1 MRVGVSLYYCGP
13 AMLLV
18 LLFCS
23 CGGSRDNIA
32 PPVTS
37 PLSRSLI
44 GYGVVTIS
52 YINVVDE
59 PNLAG
64 GVSLGILRKGT
75 VVPVLERR
83 QINVRGKLES
93 WILVEGYYRG
103 WLREEVLEI
112 FENEAQAKTAAGA
125 VSQ

>member
-1 MRVGVSLYYCGP
+1 MKVGVSPYCSQ
-13 AMLLV
+13 AILFI

-23 CGGSRDNIA
+23 CGGSGNSIA
-32 PPVTS
+32 PPLTS

-52 YINVVDE
+52 YSNVVDE

-93 WILVEGYYRG
+93 WVLVGGYYQG

-112 FENEAQAKTAAGA
+112 FENEAQAQTAAA
-125 VSQ
+125 VSE

>member
-1 MRVGVSLYYCGP
+1 
-13 AMLLV
+13 
-18 LLFCS
+18 
-23 CGGSRDNIA
+23 
-32 PPVTS
+32 
-37 PLSRSLI
+37 
-44 GYGVVTIS
+44 VVTIS
-52 YINVVDE
+52 YSKVVDE

-112 FENEAQAKTAAGA
+112 FENEAQAKTAAAA